1 MFDNI
6 LLAVDGSEHGLRAA
20 KVAGDLAR
28 ATKAQTLRMIVVY
41 DPLPPNLGEPNLSR
55 AIASRQQ
62 EAQDIVDHST
72 KEVGEIPGEIHT
84 EIIEGQIADKIV
96 DVASIRNSDVIVMG
110 SRGRTGLASAL
121 LGSNSQKVVS
131 QAPCPVLI
139 VR

>member
-6 LLAVDGSEHGLRAA
+6 LLAVDGSEHGLHAA
-20 KVAGDLAR
+20 RVAGDLAR
-28 ATKAQTLRMIVVY
+28 ATNAHTLRMIVVY
-41 DPLPPNLGEPNLSR
+41 DPLPSNLGEPNLSQ

-62 EAQDIVDHST
+62 EAQDIVDQTT
-72 KEVGEIPGEIHT
+72 KEVGEIPGEVHT

-96 DVASIRNSDVIVMG
+96 DVATIRNSDVIVMG

-131 QAPCPVLI
+131 HAPCPVLI